1 MKRFFHTLLTAAAF
15 ALFFLVQPHTASASL
30 QYLDDDPNY
39 PVSYYHANYREY
51 VDLSSCTFSAE
62 DPDYYT
68 YATGYVA
75 YYRDADGSFREYRI
89 RQYRQSK
96 DGGSNPQFY
105 SAQGRWL
112 SMPAF
117 DYDEISR
124 YIQSHG
130 YTGYI
135 DDYHAYPYYMFKI
148 VYKKTRGVEYPD
160 NLHGQTP

>member
-1 MKRFFHTLLTAAAF
+1 M
-15 ALFFLVQPHTASASL
+15 
-30 QYLDDDPNY
+30 
-39 PVSYYHANYREY
+39 
-51 VDLSSCTFSAE
+51 DLSSCTFSDE

-105 SAQGRWL
+105 SAQERWL

-148 VYKKTRGVEYPD
+148 VYKKTPGIEYPD